1 MRRVVTDLAARA
13 LDDAAYDVVVVGS
26 GVAGLTAA
34 LTASVEGLRVLVL
47 EKEPLLGGTSAL
59 SGGTVWIPPR
69 EIQEEARDNPSSAMA
84 YLCALIGDT
93 APNVLRQRFLEC
105 GQDALDYL
113 GARADIQFV
122 VRDHSPDYHP
132 EIPGGSLGGRSHNPM
147 AFDGRRLGKA
157 GFKRLRPPM
166 AAFTLLG
173 GMMVDLQDVQHLLR
187 AWRSPRS
194 CAHGLTLLTRYLGD
208 RLQGFGRGTRLVLG
222 NALVAQLLA
231 ALDARAVPC
240 VVNVR
245 ATDLV
250 VENGRVIGV
259 EVVRDGKPQILRA
272 TKGVVVASGG
282 FPWSAPLRR
291 RYSSMPATSFSVAAP
306 GSNGEGIKMSL
317 RAGASVGAPQ
327 KEPAFWVPVSIDQRA
342 GEREVRY
349 PHFAW
354 DRAKPGLIAVNRA
367 GERFVNEACSYHE
380 FVRAMSRPSA
390 HVASRG
396 AFLICDSQFMRKW
409 GLGLARPAGWPRRHL
424 LRSGYLVKGD
434 TLEKLARSIGVDA
447 AGLGR
452 TVERINRFALSGH
465 DDDFGKGASAYNRH
479 LGDPSH
485 SPNPCV
491 GQLRHAPFFAVQVH
505 PGDIGTTIGVQT
517 DVHARAVNHAGEP
530 IAGLYVVGND
540 MHSIMGGEYPGPGI
554 TLGPAVTFGWIAARH
569 MATALA

>member
-1 MRRVVTDLAARA
+1 MRRVVTELATGAA
-13 LDDAAYDVVVVGS
+13 DATSYDVVVVGS

-34 LTASVEGLRVLVL
+34 VTASVEGLRVLVV
-47 EKEPLLGGTSAL
+47 EKEALLGGTSAL

-69 EIQEEARDNPSSAMA
+69 EIHGEAGHHPSSAMA
-84 YLCALIGDT
+84 YLSALIGDS
-93 APNVLRQRFLEC
+93 APSVLLHRFLEC

-113 GARADIQFV
+113 RARADIRFL

-132 EIPGGSLGGRSHNPM
+132 EMPGGSLGGRSHNPM

-157 GFKRLRPPM
+157 GFKRLRRPM
-166 AAFTLLG
+166 EAFTLLG
-173 GMMVDLQDVQHLLR
+173 GMMVDLQDVQHLLQ

-194 CAHGLTLLTRYLGD
+194 CAHGLSLLARYLGD
-208 RLQGFGRGTRLVLG
+208 RLKGYGRGTRLVLG

-231 ALDARAVPC
+231 ALDSRTVAC
-240 VVNVR
+240 LVNVP

-250 VENGRVIGV
+250 VEDGRVIGV
-259 EVVRDGKPQILRA
+259 EVVRDGKAQVLHA

-282 FPWSAPLRR
+282 FPWGMPLRR
-291 RYSSMPATSFSVAAP
+291 EYSSEPSTSFSVAAP
-306 GSNGEGIKMSL
+306 GSKGEGIEMAL
-317 RAGASVGAPQ
+317 RVGASVGAPQ
-327 KEPAFWVPVSIDQRA
+327 KEPAFWVPVSIHRGDD
-342 GEREVRY
+342 GREFRY

-367 GERFVNEACSYHE
+367 GERFVNEASSYHA
-380 FVRAMSRPSA
+380 FVRAMPRPAAPTGSRT
-390 HVASRG
+390 
-396 AFLICDSQFMRKW
+396 AFLICDSKFMRKW

-434 TLEKLARSIGVDA
+434 TLEGLARSIGVDA
-447 AGLGR
+447 GGLVR
-452 TVERINRFALSGH
+452 TVERMNRFASNGH

-479 LGDPSH
+479 LGDPLH

-491 GQLRHAPFFAVQVH
+491 GELRHAPFFAVQVH

-517 DVHARAVNHAGEP
+517 DIHARAVNRSGQP

-540 MHSIMGGEYPGPGI
+540 MHSIMAGEYPGPGI

-569 MATALA
+569 LATAPV